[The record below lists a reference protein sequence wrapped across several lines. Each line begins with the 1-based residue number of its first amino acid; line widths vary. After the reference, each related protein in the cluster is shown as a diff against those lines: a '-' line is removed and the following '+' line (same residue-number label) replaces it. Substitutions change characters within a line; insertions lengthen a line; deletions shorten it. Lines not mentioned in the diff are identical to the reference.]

1 MSVLITNET
10 IKEVFHI
17 AKSVARENYNAQYGA
32 SHLLQ
37 ALLHNSFGLKDFLI
51 TIDKDP
57 GYIYEWAEVRLE
69 EYPKTTHLPEDISK
83 DEKIDTIL
91 EEADD
96 IRSKLGQDEI
106 SPLCLLAA
114 ISKPNVAY
122 SLQELKSFPLREHEI
137 INVFRG
143 EDKKVHLQENH
154 LTGQSAP
161 DKNSFPAITS
171 YCVDKTEQA
180 RNGKLDN
187 IVGRDKELRMLIEIL
202 CRRTKPNV
210 IIVGEPG
217 VGKTALLEGF
227 AIEINRGNVPEMLK
241 EATLLELDT
250 GALLAGTSYKG
261 EIEDRL
267 KKVINE
273 CKNINKAVLFI
284 DEIHSLL
291 DSKGSAGNVAN
302 LLKPELA
309 RGEITVIGATTQEEY
324 RKIIEPERAFDRRFE
339 VLNVEEPDQITCV
352 KMIDV
357 LLDGYTNHHKVEVD
371 RSALADCVSL
381 AKRYSKGKK
390 LPDSA
395 IDLLDRTMASI
406 KMLDELSETE
416 LKAWKENYDKI
427 LEESDEKDP
436 LLVDELIWNFNL
448 LQNKL
453 SPILW
458 GSLSEQHTL
467 QTSMDITQIKK
478 IIDSTFTEL
487 IQLASVKREKVGKL
501 ELAAVMA
508 AKTGIPIGEIQAKEK
523 EKLLNMEEMLLKR
536 VVGQD
541 HALKTLADAIV
552 ENRSGLNKPG
562 QPIGSFFL
570 LGPTGTGKT
579 ELAKSVA
586 ELLFNDESAMIRFD
600 MSEFKEEHSAAL
612 LYGAPPGYIGY
623 EEGGMLV
630 NKIRQQPYS
639 VVLFD
644 EIEKAH
650 TSVFDVFLQIM
661 DEGKVHDKLGKEGDF
676 SNSLILFTSN
686 IGSEEIV
693 KHFEKNEIPTS
704 KNLMK
709 IMTESGRFRP
719 EFLARITEIIPFAPI
734 NENMAEKIFSIQLK
748 SLIKAL
754 SRLGIDFSIS
764 DKAIKNL
771 ALNGFS
777 SKYGARQIS
786 GVIRSQLARPISKK
800 IVREEVKAGQTISV
814 SWNAGN
820 EEVIWEIV

>member
-17 AKSVARENYNAQYGA
+17 AQSVARENYNAQYGA

-37 ALLHNSFGLKDFLI
+37 AILHNNFGLKDFLI
-51 TIDKDP
+51 NIDKDP
-57 GYIYEWAEVRLE
+57 GYIFEWAEVRIE
-69 EYPKTTHLPEDISK
+69 EYPKTTHIPDDISK
-83 DEKIDTIL
+83 DEKINAIL

-96 IRSKLGQDEI
+96 IRSKLGLDEI

-114 ISKPNVAY
+114 ISKPNIAY
-122 SLQELKSFPLREHEI
+122 SVQELKSFPLREHEI
-137 INVFRG
+137 LNVFRG
-143 EDKKVHLQENH
+143 EEKKVNLQENH
-154 LTGQSAP
+154 LTGNSTP
-161 DKNSFPAITS
+161 DKNSFPAINS

-227 AIEINRGNVPEMLK
+227 AIEINKGNVPELLK

-339 VLNVEEPDQITCV
+339 VLNVEEPDEITCV

-357 LLDGYTNHHKVEVD
+357 LLDGYKNHHKVEVD

-416 LKAWKENYDKI
+416 LKTWKENYDQI
-427 LEESDEKDP
+427 ITESDEKDP
-436 LLVDELIWNFNL
+436 HLVDELIWNFNL

-458 GSLSEQHTL
+458 GSLSEQNTL
-467 QTSMDITQIKK
+467 ETSMDISQIKK
-478 IIDSTFTEL
+478 IIDSTFEEL
-487 IQLASVKREKVGKL
+487 IQLASIKREKVGKL

-508 AKTGIPIGEIQAKEK
+508 AKTGIPIGRIQAKEK
-523 EKLLNMEEMLLKR
+523 EKLLNMEEMLIKR

-541 HALKTLADAIV
+541 HALKTLSDAIV

-612 LYGAPPGYIGY
+612 LYGAPPGYVGY

-748 SLIKAL
+748 SLRKAL
-754 SRLGIDFSIS
+754 TRLGIDFNIS
-764 DKAIKNL
+764 DEAIKNL

-786 GVIRSQLARPISKK
+786 GVIRAQLARPISKK
-800 IVREEVKAGQTISV
+800 IVREEVKSGQTINV
-814 SWNAGN
+814 SWNSET
-820 EEVIWEIV
+820 EEVTWEIA

>member
-1 MSVLITNET
+1 MSVLITSET

-17 AKSVARENYNAQYGA
+17 AQSVARENYNAQYGA

-37 ALLHNSFGLKDFLI
+37 ALLHNNFGLKDFLTNI
-51 TIDKDP
+51 EKDP
-57 GYIYEWAEVRLE
+57 GYIYEWAEVRIE
-69 EYPKTTHLPEDISK
+69 EYPKSTHLPDDISK
-83 DEKIDTIL
+83 DEKVNLIL

-96 IRSKLGQDEI
+96 IRSKLGLDEV

-114 ISKPNVAY
+114 IAKPNVAY
-122 SLQELKSFPLREHEI
+122 SVQELKSFPLREHEI
-137 INVFRG
+137 LNVFRG
-143 EDKKVHLQENH
+143 EEKKLNLQENH
-154 LTGQSAP
+154 LTGNSTP
-161 DKNSFPAITS
+161 TKNSFPAINS

-227 AIEINRGNVPEMLK
+227 AIEINKGNVPEMLK

-339 VLNVEEPDQITCV
+339 VLNVEEPDEITCV

-357 LLDGYTNHHKVEVD
+357 LLDGYKNHHKVEVD

-427 LEESDEKDP
+427 IEESDEKDP

-467 QTSMDITQIKK
+467 ETSMDIGQIKN
-478 IIDSTFTEL
+478 IIDSTFEEL
-487 IQLASVKREKVGKL
+487 IQLAAVKREKVGKL

-508 AKTGIPIGEIQAKEK
+508 AKTGIPIGRIQAKEK
-523 EKLLNMEEMLLKR
+523 EKLLNMEEMLIKR

-541 HALKTLADAIV
+541 HALKTLSDAIV

-612 LYGAPPGYIGY
+612 LYGAPPGYVGY

-709 IMTESGRFRP
+709 IMTDSGRFRP

-748 SLIKAL
+748 SLRKAL
-754 SRLGIDFSIS
+754 TRLGIDFSIS
-764 DKAIKNL
+764 DEAIKNL

-786 GVIRSQLARPISKK
+786 GVIRAQLARPISKK
-800 IVREEVKAGQTISV
+800 IVREEVKAGQTINV
-814 SWNAGN
+814 AWNAEN
-820 EEVIWEIV
+820 EDLIWEIA